1 MMMKKRYISP
11 ATDTVQ
17 MYELESAILR
27 DSFLMATPQVDR
39 LRNMSAPGVDEN
51 ETYLIEY

>member
-1 MMMKKRYISP
+1 MKKRYISP
-11 ATDTVQ
+11 ATNIIQ
-17 MYELESAILR
+17 MFEMETGILR

>member
-11 ATDTVQ
+11 ATDIVK